1 VEVIMMSKQATKW
14 TAEMEAN
21 ESRREATKDYYASQW
36 SAEDEDRIEAEYQRN
51 WGPEADKA

>member
-1 VEVIMMSKQATKW
+1 MMSKQTTKW